1 MHYLPLNLVLR
12 LVTNRSI
19 VCDTKV
25 YRMALWTSFSHGT
38 IHQIMDRVVVGEVDI
53 NGKHVWHTFS
63 VPTLFPSYCSRDD
76 RGYGGG
82 RDWEDR
88 GPPRGR
94 GGRGRGRG
102 RGRNSYDD
110 DGYDRRDDW
119 DRNRGRGGRYD
130 DDYGGGGGRG
140 RGGRGGYSGGGGG
153 GGGGGGSGSGS
164 GGGYGGD
171 RYDYRGGSG
180 GYGPPGPPGPSV
192 APFNNGPGPAGY
204 GPPPPMTAPVPPV
217 RYSFHLHIFNT
228 KMTHSTVG

>member
-153 GGGGGGSGSGS
+153 GGSGS

-180 GYGPPGPPGPSV
+180 GYGPPGPPGPSA

-204 GPPPPMTAPVPPV
+204 GPPPPVTAPVPPV

>member
-153 GGGGGGSGSGS
+153 GGGGSGSGS

-180 GYGPPGPPGPSV
+180 GYGPPGPPGPSA